1 MAGRHS
7 SSFRGS
13 LAQEHSPQTTAA
25 KTTGTVCCSFSVLW
39 PVGNG
44 SMVLPAVCAFGLK
57 TQVFCGDWDDDE
69 FVDMG
74 QLRNTFQGIPAK
86 IIVHTMG
93 AVEPRSISKDQVWI
107 KMRTVQG
114 QAESSHVNDRLH
126 HPHH

>member
-1 MAGRHS
+1 M
-7 SSFRGS
+7 
-13 LAQEHSPQTTAA
+13 L
-25 KTTGTVCCSFSVLW
+25 CSACYGPWEMVLW
-39 PVGNG
+39 FSQQSVP
-44 SMVLPAVCAFGLK
+44 LGLK
-57 TQVFCGDWDDDE
+57 LRAFVAIGDDDE

-74 QLRNTFQGIPAK
+74 QMRNTFQGIPAK

-114 QAESSHVNDRLH
+114 QAESSHVNDRLQ